1 MAVPHGIKPG
11 WIYHHSEFYR
21 DQSGQFKAKFFLVL
35 AHSTSDE
42 IVARLLTSKPHGR
55 RKDPPCFHG
64 VPYPGYYLGNLSGAL
79 RAETWVDLRA
89 LDDFDGKVL
98 TELQEASI
106 VEPLAEL
113 PKESFLGV
121 LDCVASAEDT
131 TRYQESLIRDLR
143 AKIAE
148 A

>member
-1 MAVPHGIKPG
+1 MAVPRGIKPG
-11 WIYHHSEFYR
+11 SIYHHSQFYR

-55 RKDPPCFHG
+55 RKNPPCFHG
-64 VPYPGYYLGNLSGAL
+64 LPYPGYYLGNLNGVM
-79 RAETWVDLRA
+79 RHETWVDLRA
-89 LDDFDGKVL
+89 LEDFDGKAL
-98 TELQEASI
+98 AEFEAESI
-106 VEPLAEL
+106 VEPITEL
-113 PKESFLGV
+113 TRDRFIDV
-121 LDCVASAEDT
+121 LDCAASAEDT

>member
-1 MAVPHGIKPG
+1 MAVPRGIKPG